1 MSKNITQ
8 HITYIGVD
16 DHDLDLFEGQYALP
30 NGISYNS
37 FIIFDEKTAIIDT
50 VDFRKSEEW
59 WHNLDKALNGHT
71 PHYLIVHHM
80 EPDHSGNIAKVINRF
95 PEIKI
100 VASAK
105 GIAMLPQFF
114 EGIDFADSTI
124 TIKDNDTLDLGRHTL
139 RFMTAPMVHWPEVIV
154 TYETSE
160 KILFSADAFGKFGVL
175 SHNENWDDE
184 ARRYYFNIC
193 GKYGAPVQALL
204 KKAAAIDI
212 KIICPLHGPILKE
225 NLGHYIGLY
234 DTWSK
239 YEAETDGVFIA
250 YASIYGG
257 TAIAAQTIAQM
268 LRDRGVKKVTITD
281 LCRDDMAEAL
291 EDAFRMNRI
300 ILAAASYDGGV
311 FPAMHDFLHHLQ
323 IKNFQNRRIGII
335 ENGSWAPCAA
345 RVMTSMLEKM
355 KDIEI
360 VNPIVTIVSRM
371 KQSDLPKL
379 EELAETMTK

>member
-1 MSKNITQ
+1 MNTNITQ
-8 HITYIGVD
+8 HIKYIGVD
-16 DHDLDLFEGQYALP
+16 DLDLDLFEGQYIIP
-30 NGISYNS
+30 NGIAYNS
-37 FIIFDEKTAIIDT
+37 YIIFDEKIAIIDT
-50 VDFRKSEEW
+50 VDCRKSDIW
-59 WHNLDKALNGHT
+59 WDNLNNALEGRT
-71 PHYLIVHHM
+71 PDFLIVQHM
-80 EPDHSGNIAKVINRF
+80 EPDHSGNIAEAVKRF
-95 PEIKI
+95 PNIKI
-100 VASAK
+100 VSSAK

-114 EGIDFADSTI
+114 EDIDFSNNTI
-124 TIKDNDTLDLGRHTL
+124 VVKENDTLNLGQHTL
-139 RFMTAPMVHWPEVIV
+139 QFITAPMVHWPEVIT

-160 KILFSADAFGKFGVL
+160 KILFSADAFGKFGAL
-175 SHNENWDDE
+175 SHDEEWDCE

-204 KKAAAIDI
+204 KKAAALDI
-212 KIICPLHGPILKE
+212 KTICPLHGPILKE

-239 YEAETDGVFIA
+239 YEPETDGVFIA

-257 TAIAAQTIAQM
+257 TAIVAQTIAQM
-268 LRDRGVKKVTITD
+268 LRDRGVKKVTVTD

-345 RVMTSMLEKM
+345 RVMTSMIEKM

>member
-114 EGIDFADSTI
+114 EGIDFADNTI

-193 GKYGAPVQALL
+193 GKYGIQVQALL
-204 KKAAAIDI
+204 KKATAFDI
-212 KIICPLHGPILKE
+212 ATICPLHGTILS
-225 NLGHYIGLY
+225 NDIDHYFGLY

-239 YEAETDGVFIA
+239 YEPETDGVFIA

-257 TAIAAQTIAQM
+257 TAHAAQILAQM
-268 LRDRGVKKVTITD
+268 LHDRGVDNISICD
-281 LCRDDMAEAL
+281 LCRDDMSKAL
-291 EDAFRMNRI
+291 SEAFRMNRMVI
-300 ILAAASYDGGV
+300 ASASYDGGL
-311 FPAMHDFLHHLQ
+311 FPAMHDFLHHLL
-323 IKNFQNRRIGII
+323 IKNYQNRRVGII
-335 ENGSWAPCAA
+335 ENGSWAPSAA
-345 RVMTSMLEKM
+345 RIMTDMVGRM
-355 KDIEI
+355 KNIKLAE
-360 VNPIVTIVSRM
+360 PIVTIISRM
-371 KQSDLPKL
+371 KQTDLTTL
-379 EELAETMTK
+379 SHLATAMTQ